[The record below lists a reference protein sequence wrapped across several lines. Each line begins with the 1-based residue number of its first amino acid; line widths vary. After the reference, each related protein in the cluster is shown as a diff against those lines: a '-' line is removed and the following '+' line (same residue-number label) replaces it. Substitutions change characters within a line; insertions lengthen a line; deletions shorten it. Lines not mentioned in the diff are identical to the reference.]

1 MFAVSRYASLVVV
14 RRGSAMVLSWSA
26 FSELEGPG
34 ESGMPGLFDG
44 WFGIAFG
51 VVAALAILTTLTIV
65 ILSLYRGKRMA
76 DRGQNPLTMQEDIAY
91 QAMQSRTFAPDKPL
105 EQRLAELDDLHA
117 RGVISDEEHRSARAE
132 ALRGR

>member
-1 MFAVSRYASLVVV
+1 
-14 RRGSAMVLSWSA
+14 MVLNWSA

-34 ESGMPGLFDG
+34 ESGMPDLFDG

-51 VVAALAILTTLTIV
+51 VVAALTILTTLTIV
-65 ILSLYRGKRMA
+65 ILTLYRGKRMA

>member
-1 MFAVSRYASLVVV
+1 
-14 RRGSAMVLSWSA
+14 MVLGWSA

-34 ESGMPGLFDG
+34 ESGMPDLFGG

-51 VVAALAILTTLTIV
+51 VLAALMILTTLTIV
-65 ILSLYRGKRMA
+65 VLALYRGKRMA

>member
-1 MFAVSRYASLVVV
+1 MFPVSRYASVVVV
-14 RRGSAMVLSWSA
+14 RRGSAMVLSGSA
-26 FSELEGPG
+26 FGEIEGPG
-34 ESGMPGLFDG
+34 GPESDLFDG

-65 ILSLYRGKRMA
+65 LVALYRGKRMA

-91 QAMQSRTFAPDKPL
+91 QAMQSRTLAPDKPL